1 MMNST
6 QSGDHRFGDASIWNP
21 MKRVYQA
28 YVEDPANW
36 DPDSIKPNVHWTER
50 EAQAAKKQ

>member
-1 MMNST
+1 MNST